1 MLNTV
6 SLNAVSSSKFSQQFV
21 KPLYDSY
28 CFSNIPQTITHILT
42 GEGESALPL
51 DVFGGMPTTY
61 DRVILFFVD
70 AFGWRFFERYAEK
83 YEFLKIMLKQGV
95 VSKMTSQFP
104 STTAAHATCIHTGL
118 NLGQSGVYEWQ
129 YYEPLVDDVITPLL
143 FSYARDKERNTL
155 KKAPFPPE
163 RYYPTQS
170 LYQQLKAKGVV
181 SYIFQHQAYTPSTYS
196 DCVFKGAQIV
206 PYRSLADVLGLLTEV
221 VLAHKAPPY
230 YYYVYFDRIDTMCH
244 LYGPNSKRFEQE
256 VEGFF
261 LQMEQLF
268 YQKIRGK
275 VKNTL
280 LLITA
285 DHGQVEVDPQTTFY
299 LNQQAQDIKEL
310 LQTNQRGRLKVPA
323 GSARDMFLHVKAEF
337 LDEAVAYLQE
347 RLEGKA
353 EVYRTANLIM
363 QHFFGSQEPS
373 PVFLNRVGNVVI
385 LPYAN
390 ETTWWYEEGVFDM
403 HFLGHHGG
411 LTPQEMEIPFMVLP
425 I

>member
-1 MLNTV
+1 M
-6 SLNAVSSSKFSQQFV
+6 
-21 KPLYDSY
+21 
-28 CFSNIPQTITHILT
+28 
-42 GEGESALPL
+42 
-51 DVFGGMPTTY
+51 
-61 DRVILFFVD
+61 
-70 AFGWRFFERYAEK
+70 
-83 YEFLKIMLKQGV
+83 
-95 VSKMTSQFP
+95 
-104 STTAAHATCIHTGL
+104 
-118 NLGQSGVYEWQ
+118 
-129 YYEPLVDDVITPLL
+129 
-143 FSYARDKERNTL
+143 
-155 KKAPFPPE
+155 
-163 RYYPTQS
+163 
-170 LYQQLKAKGVV
+170 

-244 LYGPNSKRFEQE
+244 LYGPNSKRFEQG
-256 VEGFF
+256 VEDFF

-353 EVYRTANLIM
+353 EVYRTANLIV

>member
-6 SLNAVSSSKFSQQFV
+6 SLNAVSSSKFSHQFV

-42 GEGESALPL
+42 GEGKSALPL

-129 YYEPLVDDVITPLL
+129 YYEPLVDDVIMPLL

-347 RLEGKA
+347 RL
-353 EVYRTANLIM
+353 
-363 QHFFGSQEPS
+363 
-373 PVFLNRVGNVVI
+373 
-385 LPYAN
+385 
-390 ETTWWYEEGVFDM
+390 
-403 HFLGHHGG
+403 
-411 LTPQEMEIPFMVLP
+411 
-425 I
+425 